1 MAGVVQSV
9 QALASSLAALPPE
22 FVRPEHERPRATTF
36 LGASPLQIP
45 VVDMSLPD
53 AGCRM
58 VEAATEWGIF
68 QAVNHGVPADA
79 VVELQRVGQEFFAL
93 PQEEKQRYAM
103 DPASGKTEGYGST
116 VQRSPGDKKMW
127 SDFLFHNVS
136 PPAAVN
142 HGFWPDKPRGYRQAN
157 EAYCGH
163 MRRLTR
169 EVLERLSAGLGLE
182 EGAMAEAF
190 GGGEDGLVLMQKV
203 NFYPPCPQ
211 PELALGFAPHTD
223 LCALTVLVANGVPGL
238 QVSKDGLWCD
248 VEHVPGALIV
258 NVGDQ
263 IEILSNGRY
272 RAALHRATVS
282 KEKTRMSW
290 PVFVHPRREYIV
302 APHPRL
308 VAGEIPAKYD
318 YKAKTFEDYTYC
330 KINKLP
336 Q

>member
-1 MAGVVQSV
+1 
-9 QALASSLAALPPE
+9 
-22 FVRPEHERPRATTF
+22 
-36 LGASPLQIP
+36 
-45 VVDMSLPD
+45 
-53 AGCRM
+53 M
-58 VEAATEWGIF
+58 VEAAREWGIF

-79 VVELQRVGQEFFAL
+79 VAELQRVGREFFAL

-103 DPASGKTEGYGST
+103 DPASGKTEGYGSS
-116 VQRSPGDKKMW
+116 VQRSPGDRKIW
-127 SDFLFHNVS
+127 SDNLFHTIS

-142 HGFWPDKPRGYRQAN
+142 HGFWPEKPRGYREAN

-190 GGGEDGLVLMQKV
+190 GGGDDGLVLMQKV
-203 NFYPPCPQ
+203 NFYPPCPE
-211 PELALGFAPHTD
+211 PELVLGFAPHTD
-223 LCALTVLVANGVPGL
+223 LCAFTVLVADDVPGL
-238 QVSKDGLWCD
+238 QVSKDGRWA
-248 VEHVPGALIV
+248 V
-258 NVGDQ
+258 
-263 IEILSNGRY
+263 
-272 RAALHRATVS
+272 LHRVTVS

-290 PVFVHPRREYIV
+290 PVFVHPRLEYVV

-318 YKAKTFEDYTYC
+318 YKAKTFEDYMYC

>member
-9 QALASSLAALPPE
+9 QALASSLGALPPE

-36 LGASPLQIP
+36 RGASPLQIP

-79 VVELQRVGQEFFAL
+79 VAELQRVGR
-93 PQEEKQRYAM
+93 EKI
-103 DPASGKTEGYGST
+103 
-116 VQRSPGDKKMW
+116 W
-127 SDFLFHNVS
+127 SDNLFHTIS

-157 EAYCGH
+157 EAYCG
-163 MRRLTR
+163 RILRLTL

-190 GGGEDGLVLMQKV
+190 GGGDDGLVLIQMV

-238 QVSKDGLWCD
+238 QVSMDGLWYD

-263 IEILSNGRY
+263 IEIFSNGRY
-272 RAALHRATVS
+272 RSVLHRATVS
-282 KEKTRMSW
+282 REKTRMSW
-290 PVFVHPRREYIV
+290 PVFVEPRREYLV

-318 YKAKTFEDYTYC
+318 YKAKTFENYRYC
-330 KINKLP
+330 RINKLP

>member
-1 MAGVVQSV
+1 MAGVVQNV

-169 EVLERLSAGLGLE
+169 EVLERLSAGWAWRRVPWRRRSAAARTAWCSCRRSTSTRRARSRSSRSASRRTPTCARSRSSLPTACRASRCPRTAS
-182 EGAMAEAF
+182 GATSSTCQEPSSSTSATRSRF
-190 GGGEDGLVLMQKV
+190 LVTGG
-203 NFYPPCPQ
+203 
-211 PELALGFAPHTD
+211 T
-223 LCALTVLVANGVPGL
+223 
-238 QVSKDGLWCD
+238 
-248 VEHVPGALIV
+248 
-258 NVGDQ
+258 
-263 IEILSNGRY
+263 GRCC
-272 RAALHRATVS
+272 TG
-282 KEKTRMSW
+282 
-290 PVFVHPRREYIV
+290 RR
-302 APHPRL
+302 
-308 VAGEIPAKYD
+308 
-318 YKAKTFEDYTYC
+318 
-330 KINKLP
+330 
-336 Q
+336 

>member
-9 QALASSLAALPPE
+9 QVLASSLGALPPE
-22 FVRPEHERPRATTF
+22 FVRSEHERPRATTF
-36 LGASPLQIP
+36 RGASPLQIP

-53 AGCRM
+53 AGSRM
-58 VEAATEWGIF
+58 VEAAREWGIF
-68 QAVNHGVPADA
+68 QVVNHGVPADA
-79 VVELQRVGQEFFAL
+79 VAELQRVGREFFAL

-103 DPASGKTEGYGST
+103 DPASGKTEGYGSS
-116 VQRSPGDKKMW
+116 VQRSPGDRKIW
-127 SDFLFHNVS
+127 SDNLFHAIS

-142 HGFWPDKPRGYRQAN
+142 HGFWPEKPRGYREAN

-169 EVLERLSAGLGLE
+169 DVLERLSAGLGLE
-182 EGAMAEAF
+182 KGAMAEAF
-190 GGGEDGLVLMQKV
+190 AGGDDGLVLMQKV

-223 LCALTVLVANGVPGL
+223 LCALTVLVANDVPGL
-238 QVSKDGLWCD
+238 QVSKDGHWYD
-248 VEHVPGALIV
+248 VEHVAGALIV

-263 IEILSNGRY
+263 IEILSNGSY

-302 APHPRL
+302 TPHPRL
-308 VAGEIPAKYD
+308 VDGEIAAKYD